1 VAHLTRA
8 GRRVLLVIVALSA
21 SACLPAT
28 SRTPGSGNSG
38 GAGAGAAG
46 TTGVAGAAG
55 TTGAAGIAGTTGAA
69 GIAGTTGAAGIA
81 GTTGAAA
88 SDGGADADIG
98 RDRDSDTSRDAD
110 ADTGRDAAVDRG
122 VSGDAGSE
130 AGTIVAPAPV
140 LPVPTPDQ
148 EAWQRLGLT
157 AFFHFGINTF
167 SGDEIGDGTAS
178 PSIFNP
184 VGLDASQWVSTLKA
198 AGFRQGTLVVKH
210 HDGFCLW
217 PTKCTSYNVSAS
229 PWLGGKGDVVKAY
242 TDAAHAAGFRVG
254 LYLSPLDNHAADSSN
269 APDYPAKFTCML
281 NEILTSYGAID
292 ELWFDGNGAPGID
305 WSGIYTTVR
314 QLQPHT
320 LIAITGPD
328 IRWVGSE
335 DGMAPLGETSVQ
347 KGMASLGQ
355 PTGQVWFPSESD
367 VSIRPGWFYHASQ
380 DGQLLGLA
388 ALTDIFFNSVGR
400 NSVLILNVPPNTSGL
415 LAAPDVARVGQLGTA
430 LHDLFTTN
438 LALGASASADST
450 FAPADAASRAVDGD
464 LDTFWAAAAG
474 RSAGRLEVDLG
485 GSRSVKI
492 VELRE
497 PIAFGERATR
507 YHVEAQ
513 STGAATWTTVASGT
527 VIGERNLLRLTPAV
541 TAQRIALVVEQSRGS
556 PAIAELGVY

>member
-1 VAHLTRA
+1 VAHPIRSR
-8 GRRVLLVIVALSA
+8 RRVLLAIVALSA
-21 SACLPAT
+21 SGCLPAT
-28 SRTPGSGNSG
+28 SRIPDSG
-38 GAGAGAAG
+38 GA
-46 TTGVAGAAG
+46 AGAAG
-55 TTGAAGIAGTTGAA
+55 TTGAAGADGTTGAAGAAGITGAGGAAGTTGTAGAAGTTGAGGAAGTTGAA
-69 GIAGTTGAAGIA
+69 GA
-81 GTTGAAA
+81 
-88 SDGGADADIG
+88 DGGADTGVSRDGNTDIG
-98 RDRDSDTSRDAD
+98 RD
-110 ADTGRDAAVDRG
+110 GGVDRA

-130 AGTIVAPAPV
+130 AGTIVAPATV

-178 PSIFNP
+178 PAIFNP

-269 APDYPAKFTCML
+269 APGYPAKFTCML
-281 NEILTSYGAID
+281 NEILTSYGAVD

-305 WSGIYTTVR
+305 WNGIYKTVR

-347 KGMASLGQ
+347 KGTASLGQ
-355 PTGQVWFPSESD
+355 PTGPVWFPSESD
-367 VSIRPGWFYHASQ
+367 VSIRPGWFYHASE
-380 DGQLLGLA
+380 DGQLRSLA

-400 NSVLILNVPPNTSGL
+400 NSVLILNIPPNTSGL

-430 LHDLFTTN
+430 LRDLFTTN

-450 FAPADAASRAVDGD
+450 LDPADAAARTVDGD

-485 GSRSVKI
+485 GSRSVKL
-492 VELRE
+492 VDLRE
-497 PIAFGERATR
+497 PIALGERATR

-513 STGAATWTTVASGT
+513 AAGAATWTTIASGT
-527 VIGERNLLRLTPAV
+527 VIGERNLLRLTPTV
-541 TAQRIALVVEQSRGS
+541 TAQRIAVVIEQARGS
-556 PAIAELGVY
+556 PAIAELGIY